1 MQKKFV
7 KNITNMQNFKVIENE
22 KYYTGREVN
31 NLQNISAISS
41 CMSNISNLIL
51 KTVNWTNTKNTKNLH
66 SKIKHET
73 LCNSFKEGGLKNVD
87 INSKIVSLQWSWI
100 KRLCDYLI
108 KSTFEINFKFH
119 TNLDFEDSKI
129 LIFP

>member
-1 MQKKFV
+1 ME
-7 KNITNMQNFKVIENE
+7 I
-22 KYYTGREVN
+22 YYD
-31 NLQNISAISS
+31 
-41 CMSNISNLIL
+41 
-51 KTVNWTNTKNTKNLH
+51 
-66 SKIKHET
+66 
-73 LCNSFKEGGLKNVD
+73 CNQFTCF
-87 INSKIVSLQWSWI
+87 I